1 MTRFS
6 KDSGGVAALQIGSK
20 GVFLMFA
27 VLKTG
32 GKQYKVIQG
41 DLIDVEK
48 LKSDVGDMVTLDQV
62 LMIGEGEDVEVG
74 SPYISNCQ
82 VMGDVVKQGKGAK
95 IIIFKKKR
103 RKNYRRQTG
112 HRQFIT
118 QLKIT
123 EITKK

>member
-1 MTRFS
+1 MTRFP
-6 KDSGGVAALQIGSK
+6 KDSGGVATLEIESK

-48 LKSDVGDMVTLDQV
+48 LESDVGDKITLDQV
-62 LMIGEGEDVEVG
+62 LMVGEGEDVEVG

-82 VMGDVVKQGKGAK
+82 VTGEVMKQGKGAK
-95 IIIFKKKR
+95 IIVFKKKR
-103 RKNYRRQTG
+103 RKNYRRKNG

>member
-6 KDSGGVAALQIGSK
+6 KDSGGVATLEIESK

-41 DLIDVEK
+41 DLIEVEK
-48 LKSDVGDMVTLDQV
+48 LESDVGDKVTLDQV
-62 LMIGEGEDVEVG
+62 LMVGEGEDVEVG
-74 SPYISNCQ
+74 SPYIPNCQ
-82 VMGDVVKQGKGAK
+82 VTGEVVKQGKGAK
-95 IIIFKKKR
+95 IIVFKKKR
-103 RKNYRRQTG
+103 RKNYRRKNG

-123 EITKK
+123 EISKK